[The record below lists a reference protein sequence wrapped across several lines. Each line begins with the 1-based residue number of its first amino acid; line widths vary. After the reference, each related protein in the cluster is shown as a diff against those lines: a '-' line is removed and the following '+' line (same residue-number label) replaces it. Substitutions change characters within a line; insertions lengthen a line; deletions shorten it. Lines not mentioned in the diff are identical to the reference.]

1 MGFFFYMLEEGD
13 DYNTKRN
20 PGAYSPGVEMIY
32 TIIIV
37 S

>member
-1 MGFFFYMLEEGD
+1 MGFFFYMLKRD

-20 PGAYSPGVEMIY
+20 PEAICPGVEMIY